1 MVVGNIETAKRYFML
16 NKSFAKV
23 FEFLKTIDRNTD
35 VGVFEFEEFKVT
47 ICEIET
53 IALSEKETEN
63 KLEAHKKYID
73 IHYVLDGFETV
84 GYANIDALQI
94 VNDYNADEDYM
105 LLTGQM
111 KKITLSSGEFCI
123 VFPEDAHAPGR
134 CLCDKGRVKKA
145 IVKIK

>member
-53 IALSEKETEN
+53 IAFSEKETEN
-63 KLEAHKKYID
+63 KLIHIGKPIEMDDAWFQEKLQELD
-73 IHYVLDGFETV
+73 IASRHESDHMK
-84 GYANIDALQI
+84 QI
-94 VNDYNADEDYM
+94 VSE
-105 LLTGQM
+105 
-111 KKITLSSGEFCI
+111 I
-123 VFPEDAHAPGR
+123 VPTYHYAEQETKTPLG
-134 CLCDKGRVKKA
+134 C
-145 IVKIK
+145 